1 MITGCLFTGQGGR
14 EGIQRDDGGR
24 ERERG
29 RKGLQKSPLEV
40 EEILKSMK
48 KHSVNPLNK
57 SLVPLQRNHSVSAS
71 NILCKLMPFG
81 KN

>member
-1 MITGCLFTGQGGR
+1 MKFKERKREGGR
-14 EGIQRDDGGR
+14 EVER
-24 ERERG
+24 EREERSEG
-29 RKGLQKSPLEV
+29 GSQKSSLEV
-40 EEILKSMK
+40 EELLTKE
-48 KHSVNPLNK
+48 HSVNPLNK